1 MALLLKPYVE
11 QLLSTRIVG
20 PQDERFPWCRVM
32 TGCIIQG
39 MKTVSWLNLSSM
51 DSVAFRMMNFQ
62 VVEHYSEQLPGILWV
77 TEDTRDRYGIS
88 AEKPYFDK

>member
-1 MALLLKPYVE
+1 MSGNDGVHHP
-11 QLLSTRIVG
+11 G
-20 PQDERFPWCRVM
+20 DE
-32 TGCIIQG
+32 
-39 MKTVSWLNLSSM
+39 TVSWLNLSSM